1 MPDFRCAAVVLAA
14 GASTRLGQPKQLVLV
29 DGESLLHRT
38 ARLALEA
45 GCSPVYVVLGFEA
58 ERMRLELGG
67 LLINPKLPINI
78 VVNETWPEGMGAS
91 IRTGMEA
98 LRTAPAPPPEA
109 VLVLVCD
116 QPRLTADHLRE
127 LLTQHAAARHKAA
140 PEGSHPAITASL
152 YGGRFGVPAVFSARL
167 FPALLASQGD
177 RGARDLIRAH
187 ASEVQGISWPPGELD
202 LDSPE
207 DLTTIER

>member
-1 MPDFRCAAVVLAA
+1 MPDFRCAAVLLAA
-14 GASTRLGQPKQLVLV
+14 GASTRLGQPKQLIHI
-29 DGESLLHRT
+29 DGESLLRRT

-45 GCSPVYVVLGFEA
+45 GCSPVHIVLGYEA
-58 ERMRLELGG
+58 DTMRSELA
-67 LLINPKLPINI
+67 NMPVNI
-78 VVNETWPEGMGAS
+78 VVNQNWIEGMGAS
-91 IRTGMEA
+91 LRSGMQA
-98 LRTAPAPPPEA
+98 LRTAEPQPEG

-127 LLTQHAAARHKAA
+127 LLARQADARHTTAA
-140 PEGSHPAITASL
+140 SHRAITASS
-152 YGGRFGVPAVFSARL
+152 YSGRYGVPAVFSARL

-187 ASEVQGISWPPGELD
+187 AAEVQGIPWPPGELD

-207 DLTTIER
+207 DLTAIER